1 MKGGRMALKVFA
13 LVLVALAVAIRA
25 QDLATLLAQG
35 QAGGLNLQQVAFG
48 KEPFGIA

>member
-25 QDLATLLAQG
+25 QDLAALLAQG

>member
-1 MKGGRMALKVFA
+1 
-13 LVLVALAVAIRA
+13 
-25 QDLATLLAQG
+25 LATLLAQG